1 MGKIDTSQ
9 WGKFRVG
16 ELFEK
21 PENTGNILAR
31 NVIDGSGD
39 IPYVTASGVNNG
51 VSAHIDASNYKVIK
65 GNCILVG
72 GKTFTMT
79 YQADDFV
86 SNDSHNFTMRLLGE
100 HGKYEYMYVISVLK
114 ATLSNTYSWV
124 DAVTADKIVNNNILL
139 PVCDGSGKPDW
150 EYMSLYIR
158 ELEVNVNETLA
169 KLMSAIKKNVV

>member
-1 MGKIDTSQ
+1 MGKIDTSR
-9 WGKFRVG
+9 WKKFQVG
-16 ELFEK
+16 QLFSP

-31 NVIDGSGD
+31 DVIDGSGD

-51 VSAHIDASNYKVIK
+51 VSAYIDSSNYDIIK

-86 SNDSHNFTMRLLGE
+86 SNDSHNFTLRLLGK

-114 ATLSNTYSWV
+114 ATLSSAYSWD
-124 DAVTADKIVNNNILL
+124 DAVTADKIVNDSVLL
-139 PVCDGSGKPDW
+139 PVDAKGDPDW
-150 EYMSLYIR
+150 EYMSRYIC
-158 ELEVNVNETLA
+158 ELGEKADDFLTKLLSAMEEEKTL
-169 KLMSAIKKNVV
+169 